1 MIEQFGYD
9 EHWRSLFAAA
19 NTGDLQPVR
28 ILAEHKSQYIAA
40 TPWGESPAQVSGR
53 MRRLIEAA
61 EEPRPAVGDFAAA
74 FMPDTGDRAVVESV
88 LPRKSLFS
96 RADPWNDSVQ
106 ALAANFDTALLCSS
120 LNKEFN
126 IARLERYL
134 VMGAKSGAR
143 LAIVLTKADL
153 CADVPTYAQMCKA
166 IAGDIPVHTV
176 SAVSGEGLHALAPY
190 FSSGQTV
197 AALGSS
203 GVGKS
208 TLVNALFGQE
218 IMKTAGIREDDD
230 KGRHTTVH
238 RQIML
243 LPSGGLYMDTP
254 GMRELGLHDA
264 RGEVGNLFAEIEAL
278 AAECRFG
285 DCRHEHEPGCA
296 VRAALESGIIDPDAY
311 RRYRKLLKESAYVGN
326 PTKYV
331 LDRRDMRKKSM
342 KARRKS

>member
-153 CADVPTYAQMCKA
+153 CADVPMYAQMCKA

-176 SAVSGEGLHALAPY
+176 SAV
-190 FSSGQTV
+190 
-197 AALGSS
+197 S

-264 RGEVGNLFAEIEAL
+264 RGEVGSLFAEIEAL

-342 KARRKS
+342 KAKRKS